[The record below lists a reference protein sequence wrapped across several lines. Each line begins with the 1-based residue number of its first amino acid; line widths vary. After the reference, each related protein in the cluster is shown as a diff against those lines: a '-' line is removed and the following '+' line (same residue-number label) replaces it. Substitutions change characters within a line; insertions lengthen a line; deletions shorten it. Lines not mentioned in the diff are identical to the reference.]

1 MQIARRYRVRCK
13 REVKSLNIYRLCCA
27 SPVERTL
34 LIAMVPCNFR
44 FFFILL
50 RFIISLKYI
59 IQFDVNLALNNVSFF
74 PALVSMLYHPFSSVP
89 RNYFPFSYTYQLK
102 RWRRKRGKNANFLWI
117 FDFIRIIICERVCKQ
132 MRTCKI
138 SANFSLATW
147 LMHIN

>member
-1 MQIARRYRVRCK
+1 MRCK

-74 PALVSMLYHPFSSVP
+74 PALVSSVVSP
-89 RNYFPFSYTYQLK
+89 IFICTTQLFPIFIYLSVKEMKKEK
-102 RWRRKRGKNANFLWI
+102 RKKCEFLMNI
-117 FDFIRIIICERVCKQ
+117 
-132 MRTCKI
+132 
-138 SANFSLATW
+138 
-147 LMHIN
+147 